1 LFFLAGGFVKA
12 AHASPRG
19 RDGKSGSRGFSLIE
33 LLVVMAIAAVLLG
46 IGVPNMQQYVVSS
59 RLSTAANDFFTALNL
74 ARSEAVRRG
83 AQVTLITNGAANSRD
98 WTSGWT
104 MFVDANS
111 NGALDGGEEVLRV
124 GAAQDAPMTTF
135 GSANFGTSVSFD
147 STGRLTSGGGSFVIC
162 HGTALVADG
171 IARSRA
177 LILNS
182 AGRARIAFDSD
193 GDKIPETD
201 TGAVPSCTNS

>member
-1 LFFLAGGFVKA
+1 MKA

>member
-1 LFFLAGGFVKA
+1 VKA
-12 AHASPRG
+12 ANGSARS
-19 RDGKSGSRGFSLIE
+19 RDGKSGLHGFSLIE

-104 MFVDANS
+104 MFVDAN
-111 NGALDGGEEVLRV
+111 NDGALSAGEEVLRV
-124 GAAQDAPMTTF
+124 GAAQDAPMTIF
-135 GSANFGTSVSFD
+135 GSANFGTSVAFD
-147 STGRLTSGGGSFVIC
+147 SSGRLTSGGGSFVIC

-182 AGRARIAFDSD
+182 AGRARIAFDSN

-201 TGAVPSCTNS
+201 TGAVPNCTNS